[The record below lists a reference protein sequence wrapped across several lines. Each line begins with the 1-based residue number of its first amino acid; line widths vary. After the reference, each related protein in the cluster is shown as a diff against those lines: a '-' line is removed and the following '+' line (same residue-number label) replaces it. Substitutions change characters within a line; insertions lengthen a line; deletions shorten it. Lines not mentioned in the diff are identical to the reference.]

1 MSDIYESKLVK
12 IKARRSFRSDII
24 WKFGPSS
31 SYLLVLIATYGL
43 STSLHLSIY
52 QSVHAPVAVFAA
64 TGKPLEI
71 KQQPSLTQ
79 TIHIYYLSCLHVKP
93 TYLKFREKKCVYFVW
108 RKGKDFDKKLIEL
121 YACWVATS
129 FIDRVI
135 LKLLVKQQRFICT
148 W

>member
-31 SYLLVLIATYGL
+31 SYLLVLIAPYGL

-64 TGKPLEI
+64 TGKPLEAAAFADANN
-71 KQQPSLTQ
+71 T
-79 TIHIYYLSCLHVKP
+79 YRRCL
-93 TYLKFREKKCVYFVW
+93 
-108 RKGKDFDKKLIEL
+108 DL
-121 YACWVATS
+121 YM
-129 FIDRVI
+129 
-135 LKLLVKQQRFICT
+135 
-148 W
+148 